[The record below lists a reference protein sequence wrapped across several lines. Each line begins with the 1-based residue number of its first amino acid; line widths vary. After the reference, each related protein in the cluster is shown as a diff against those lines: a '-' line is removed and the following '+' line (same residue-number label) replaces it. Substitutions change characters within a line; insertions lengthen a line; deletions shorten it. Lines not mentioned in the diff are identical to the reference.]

1 MFEKIK
7 SFFTLNHEPK
17 PEPEPEEPVVVEPEP
32 PPPEPP
38 VIREVPWADV
48 APLKNIDNARKKLHD
63 KIKDTL
69 YNAKIAEVR
78 AFQTLDV
85 YREIEKEKL
94 EELHEKYSI
103 PSDGSY
109 DLELPEMT
117 GKQGYFK
124 KRSK

>member
-7 SFFTLNHEPK
+7 SFFITNSKVKSEV
-17 PEPEPEEPVVVEPEP
+17 EEIPQGEVPSEP
-32 PPPEPP
+32 PNTLE
-38 VIREVPWADV
+38 IPWEDV
-48 APLKNIDNARKKLHD
+48 TPLKNIDNARKKLHD
-63 KIKDTL
+63 KIKDIL
-69 YNAKIAEVR
+69 YNAKLAEVR
-78 AFQTLDV
+78 AFETLGL

-109 DLELPEMT
+109 DLELPAIT

-124 KRSK
+124 KRNK